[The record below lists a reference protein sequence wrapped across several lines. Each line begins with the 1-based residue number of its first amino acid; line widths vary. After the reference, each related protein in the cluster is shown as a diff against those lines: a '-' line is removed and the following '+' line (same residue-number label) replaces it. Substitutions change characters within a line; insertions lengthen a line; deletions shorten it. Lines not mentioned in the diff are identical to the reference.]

1 LVEDENDY
9 KQKYEEAIE
18 LLESVNQTKNALI
31 KKIDELNEINDSAIN
46 ELQFEKLQVDAL
58 YNAIDEIQTMTTD
71 PLTKK
76 VCEMAKE
83 RHQTDKLIHARNL
96 FNK

>member
-1 LVEDENDY
+1 MKNKTEYY
-9 KQKYEEAIE
+9 KQKYEEAIGF
-18 LLESVNQTKNALI
+18 
-31 KKIDELNEINDSAIN
+31 NDSAIN

-58 YNAIDEIQTMTTD
+58 YNVIDEIQTMTTD

-76 VCEMAKE
+76 VCEMAKD